1 MYPRHR
7 IDIGLGDLAFAAR
20 ACARRADRRRLAE
33 AVERLVSPPDGALA
47 CLSVRSGFDLL
58 LDALDFPSGS
68 DILVSAITH
77 PDMVGIVELHG
88 LRPVPVDLDLDT
100 LAPRPELVESAIGP
114 STRALLVSP
123 LFGTTV
129 DLEPYAELARG
140 TGLLLIEDC
149 AQSLHEPGL
158 RGDPHADA
166 TLFSFGPI
174 KTATALGGAVV
185 RVRDPELRER
195 MREALAG
202 RPVQPRRQFLARVL
216 KFAALSALARPRAFR
231 AFVRLCERQGR
242 DLDEML
248 SSFVRGFK
256 VPYDDAAFRKR
267 IRRRPCG
274 PLLRL
279 LHRRLATFD
288 VGRLARRAALG
299 EHIVEELPAPFF
311 HPGWRAPIR
320 SHWVLPVVSADP
332 TALIAALRREGLDAA
347 PPHATSAIVVVPAP
361 PESPE
366 TEAVSAQWLMEHVV
380 FLPAYPE
387 LPERAVRRLLD
398 AVREV
403 GATAAP
409 VEPPRARALVR

>member
-20 ACARRADRRRLAE
+20 ACGRRADSRRLA
-33 AVERLVSPPDGALA
+33 ASVERLVSPPDDAVA

-58 LDALDFPSGS
+58 LDALDLPAGS

-100 LAPRPELVESAIGP
+100 LAPRPELVESSIGP
-114 STRALLVSP
+114 STQALLVSP

-129 DLEPYAELARG
+129 DLEPYAEVARG
-140 TGLLLIEDC
+140 NGLLLIEDC

-158 RGDPHADA
+158 RGDPHADV

-195 MREALAG
+195 MRETLAG
-202 RPVQPRRQFLARVL
+202 RPVQSRHQFLARVL
-216 KFAALSALARPRAFR
+216 KFAVLSALARPRAFR
-231 AFVRLCERQGR
+231 TFVRLCERRGR

-256 VPYDDAAFRKR
+256 LPYDDPAFRTR

-288 VGRLARRAALG
+288 VGRLARRSALG
-299 EHIVEELPAPFF
+299 ERMAEELPATFL
-311 HPGWRAPIR
+311 HPGRRAPIR
-320 SHWVLPVVSADP
+320 SHWVFPVVSADP

-361 PESPE
+361 PDRPE
-366 TEAVSAQWLMEHVV
+366 TEPTAATWLMEHIV

-387 LPERAVRRLLD
+387 LPERAVARLLD
-398 AVREV
+398 AVRKA
-403 GATAAP
+403 GATATP
-409 VEPPRARALVR
+409 VEPPRARALVQ